1 METEKYYQLAL
12 NFVEGV
18 GNSIIKEILKI
29 TGTAQRIFTEP
40 EIWLQRLNKKSKRN
54 IHITLTDDIKY
65 LIDKEIGFMEKN
77 NIKFCHYMDKDYPF
91 RLKRCNDSP
100 LSFYYKGDIDFSTK
114 HALALVGTR
123 NISSYGKRCVAKI
136 LNDLSSSDLVTVSGL
151 AYGVDTCV
159 HEESLISNIKTVAV
173 LGCGLKSVY
182 PVVNKNLAN
191 KIIDNGGAL
200 ISEYPFETGPEKVNF
215 PKRNRIIAGL
225 SDAVVVVESALKGG
239 SIITANI
246 AQSYNRDIFAV
257 PGSIFDENAAGCHNL
272 IKKNIAAVATCG
284 GDILEMMNWDIKP
297 PNVQRELFVELS
309 NEEQELFDFLQNAS
323 KSIDE
328 ISEYFNSYTPSKIAG
343 TLLQLEIKGVIKAL
357 PGKRYEV

>member
-18 GNSIIKEILKI
+18 GNSTLKEILRI
-29 TGTAQRIFTEP
+29 AGTAQRVFTEP
-40 EIWLQRLNKKSKRN
+40 ECWISRLNKKSKRN
-54 IHITLTDDIKY
+54 IHITLTDNIKY
-65 LIDKEIGFMEKN
+65 LIDREIESMKKN
-77 NIKFCHYMDKDYPF
+77 NIKICHYLDKEYPF

-100 LSFYYKGDIDFSTK
+100 LSFYYKGNIEFSTK
-114 HALALVGTR
+114 HALAIVGTR
-123 NISSYGKRCVAKI
+123 NVSSYGIKSVAKI
-136 LNDLSSSDLVTVSGL
+136 ISDLKSSNLITVSGL

-159 HEESLISNIKTVAV
+159 HEESLINNLQTVAV
-173 LGCGLKSVY
+173 LGCGLKSIY
-182 PVVNKNLAN
+182 PDVNKNLAN
-191 KIIDNGGAL
+191 KIIDNGGAI
-200 ISEYPFETGPEKVNF
+200 ISEFPFEMGPEKVNF

-272 IKKNIAAVATCG
+272 IKKNIAAVITCG
-284 GDILEMMNWDIKP
+284 GDILEMMNWDVKP
-297 PNVQRELFVELS
+297 TSVQRELFVELS
-309 NEEQELFDFLQNAS
+309 DEEQIIFDFLRSSS

-328 ISEYFNSYTPSKIAG
+328 ISENFSSYTPSQIAG
-343 TLLQLEIKGVIKAL
+343 LLLQLELKGVIKAL